1 MKRTYSFLLCTA
13 FVLAGLAENAHGD
26 VFLISDATRG
36 WFTPTDDSG
45 ITLAGNNYR
54 AGYCPAFAANG

>member
-36 WFTPTDDSG
+36 WFAPTDDSG
-45 ITLAGNNYR
+45 TTLAGNNYR